1 MKRQLPKNIRQIGNV
16 SDNTKIYVE
25 DYVDTF
31 FSQLCEKAER
41 KAEGAFLV
49 GEIVREEEESYIYV
63 YGAIQMQEITQRGID
78 IVVGENTWRR
88 ACETCKEFFE
98 DGEILGWFV
107 TTVGQP
113 LEINQNLLKI
123 HQKFFSREK
132 SILVLKDAREKE
144 EKYFLQKFRDL
155 MECAGHYIYYEKN
168 IEMQNYMISIRKNV
182 GMTPSETIE
191 DSAAKNFRSVV
202 RDKMTKTEKPR
213 HSKFTYV
220 LSMVLVLSI
229 TVVGVTMMSHYDKM
243 QGVQDS
249 LDKLNQNVVAQ
260 EKENEKVIETI
271 GNIVSAN
278 VEKEKVEVENEVKE
292 EVETEVKEEVETVV
306 QNLTEELDESEDV
319 YTVEK
324 GDTIAVISQKVYGD
338 MTHMD
343 AICKMNGLENGNL
356 IFIGQKLL
364 LP

>member
-41 KAEGAFLV
+41 KVEGAFLV

-63 YGAIQMQEITQRGID
+63 YGAIQMQDITQRGID

-98 DGEILGWFV
+98 DGEILGWFL

-113 LEINQNLLKI
+113 LEINQNLLRT

-182 GMTPSETIE
+182 GMPPSETIE

-202 RDKMTKTEKPR
+202 RDKMTKTEKPK

-220 LSMVLVLSI
+220 LSTFLVLAISA
-229 TVVGVTMMSHYDKM
+229 VGLTMMTNYEKM

-249 LDKLNQNVVAQ
+249 LEKLTQNVVAQ
-260 EKENEKVIETI
+260 ENENEKIIETI

-278 VEKEKVEVENEVKE
+278 IEKEKTEITNEVEEEVEN
-292 EVETEVKEEVETVV
+292 VV
-306 QNLTEELDESEDV
+306 HNLTEELDESEDV

-338 MTHMD
+338 LTHME